1 MCEIKIV
8 MSVTSV
14 CSSSSFSLREHE
26 MTVCKIIIECFDDNI
41 SVMFYYTPESL
52 NQKMF
57 FQKFILVCTF
67 CSVVKLQKKTVLV
80 SYDVFYVMKICI
92 VTYSF
97 ILSVYGSRFPSSLE
111 LLKKILC

>member
-41 SVMFYYTPESL
+41 SVMFYYTPEIFRL
-52 NQKMF
+52 ENVFPK
-57 FQKFILVCTF
+57 IYF
-67 CSVVKLQKKTVLV
+67 CMYFL
-80 SYDVFYVMKICI
+80 
-92 VTYSF
+92 
-97 ILSVYGSRFPSSLE
+97 
-111 LLKKILC
+111 